1 MHKVFVS
8 YSSRE
13 ADRAYE
19 IVTQLEAAGIPCWI
33 APRDIGVG
41 SNYTRDIPKA
51 IRECTH
57 FLLALSANAEASKWV
72 NKELTRA
79 INQEKCLIP
88 LMIEDFTI
96 SEGFEFLLEDVQI
109 RNYCNDCQGVLRE
122 VIRLFPDA
130 APAASVVNPVQDE
143 ITAEEYY
150 QKGLNAFNSQQ
161 YIEAVI
167 WYRKAADLG
176 HEKAQFALARCY
188 DYGNGV
194 EKNPNE
200 AVNWFLKAAEQ
211 GDAPAQNCL
220 GYCYQMGHG
229 VEKDISKAIKWFQKA
244 ADYGD
249 MYAQCN
255 LASCYEWGHGVDKDP
270 GKAIKWY
277 KKAADQDFADAQCH
291 LGYCYETGNIVET
304 DFEEAAKWYTRATGN
319 GSEYAKTALERLK

>member
-8 YSSRE
+8 YSSKE

-19 IVTQLEAAGIPCWI
+19 IVKQLEAAGIPCWI

-88 LMIEDFTI
+88 LMIENFTI

-122 VIRLFPDA
+122 VISLFPKVTPTTPAHVPAPTPKPAPA
-130 APAASVVNPVQDE
+130 APASNPVQDKKL
-143 ITAEEYY
+143 AEKYY
-150 QKGLNAFNSQQ
+150 QKGDKAYVAQQ
-161 YIEAVI
+161 YADAVK

-176 HEKAQFALARCY
+176 HAGAQWSLGYCYKNGYGVEENQVEAVKWYRKAADQGHASAQCSLGYCY
-188 DYGNGV
+188 KMGNGV
-194 EKNPNE
+194 EKDMHE
-200 AVNWFLKAAEQ
+200 AVKLYRMAADQ
-211 GDAPAQNCL
+211 GEAIAQYNLGNCYRY
-220 GYCYQMGHG
+220 GRG
-229 VEKDISKAIKWFQKA
+229 VAVDLAEAKKWYQKA
-244 ADYGD
+244 ADQGD
-249 MYAQCN
+249 EDAKKQ
-255 LASCYEWGHGVDKDP
+255 LA
-270 GKAIKWY
+270 
-277 KKAADQDFADAQCH
+277 
-291 LGYCYETGNIVET
+291 
-304 DFEEAAKWYTRATGN
+304 
-319 GSEYAKTALERLK
+319 ALK

>member
-122 VIRLFPDA
+122 VIRLFPNPAPTVPAHAPA
-130 APAASVVNPVQDE
+130 APAPNPFQNE
-143 ITAEEYY
+143 MTAEEYCQKGEKAYDAQQYEDAVSWY
-150 QKGLNAFNSQQ
+150 QKAAYQGHALAQNRLGYCYHMGHGVDKNPV
-161 YIEAVI
+161 EAV
-167 WYRKAADLG
+167 K
-176 HEKAQFALARCY
+176 
-188 DYGNGV
+188 
-194 EKNPNE
+194 
-200 AVNWFLKAAEQ
+200 WFKKAAEQ
-211 GDAPAQNCL
+211 GFVSAQYNL
-220 GYCYQMGHG
+220 GECYRSGRG
-229 VEKDISKAIKWFQKA
+229 VAVDLAEAKKWYQKA
-244 ADYGD
+244 ADQGNEN
-249 MYAQCN
+249 AKRR
-255 LASCYEWGHGVDKDP
+255 LAS
-270 GKAIKWY
+270 
-277 KKAADQDFADAQCH
+277 
-291 LGYCYETGNIVET
+291 
-304 DFEEAAKWYTRATGN
+304 
-319 GSEYAKTALERLK
+319 LE

>member
-33 APRDIGVG
+33 APRDIGIG
-41 SNYTRDIPKA
+41 SNYTKDIPKA

-109 RNYCNDCQGVLRE
+109 RNYCNDCQGVLHE
-122 VIRLFPDA
+122 VISLFPDA
-130 APAASVVNPVQDE
+130 APTVPAHAPAHTPTPTPTHAPSAPAPDPVQNE
-143 ITAEEYY
+143 MTAMEYY
-150 QKGLNAFNSQQ
+150 QKGVKAFCAKQ
-161 YIEAVI
+161 YADAVS

-176 HEKAQFALARCY
+176 HAGAQNNLGVCY
-188 DYGNGV
+188 DRGEGV
-194 EKNPNE
+194 AADEIE
-200 AVNWFLKAAEQ
+200 AVKWYRKAAEQ
-211 GDAPAQNCL
+211 GDA
-220 GYCYQMGHG
+220 
-229 VEKDISKAIKWFQKA
+229 I
-244 ADYGD
+244 
-249 MYAQCN
+249 AQCN
-255 LASCYEWGHGVDKDP
+255 LGNSYRYGWGVAVDLAEAK
-270 GKAIKWY
+270 KWY
-277 KKAADQDFADAQCH
+277 HKAADQGHENAKNH
-291 LGYCYETGNIVET
+291 LI
-304 DFEEAAKWYTRATGN
+304 F
-319 GSEYAKTALERLK
+319 LE